1 MAKSDKLELTFVEPM
16 KCLLVS
22 RLPEG
27 PEWAYEIKLDGY
39 RAQALCDGKATRLLS
54 RNGKDLAGRFPSIL
68 RELAAAFPADS
79 VVDGEL
85 VALDP
90 SGKPSFSLIQN
101 SATSRTEIV
110 FFAFDLLR
118 HAGKDLT
125 KTPLL
130 ERRKLLRLALKQ
142 TAAVQFSDDFALSA
156 QKMLEMVRAHG
167 LEGVVAKRLQAP
179 MSKDAAQGHGSRCA
193 LNSLRSL

>member
-1 MAKSDKLELTFVEPM
+1 MCSNHFKHLLCGESEGIRELHRG
-16 KCLLVS
+16 CLLQGETEALPTLQEW
-22 RLPEG
+22 RL
-27 PEWAYEIKLDGY
+27 
-39 RAQALCDGKATRLLS
+39 
-54 RNGKDLAGRFPSIL
+54 PSIL

-101 SATSRTEIV
+101 SATSGAEIV

-125 KTPLL
+125 KL
-130 ERRKLLRLALKQ
+130 
-142 TAAVQFSDDFALSA
+142 
-156 QKMLEMVRAHG
+156 
-167 LEGVVAKRLQAP
+167 
-179 MSKDAAQGHGSRCA
+179 
-193 LNSLRSL
+193 